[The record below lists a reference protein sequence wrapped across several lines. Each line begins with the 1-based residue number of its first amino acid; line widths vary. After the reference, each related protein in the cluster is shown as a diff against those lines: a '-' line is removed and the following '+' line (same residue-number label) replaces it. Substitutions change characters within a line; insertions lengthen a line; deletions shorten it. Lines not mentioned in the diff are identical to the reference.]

1 MRKIVRNWYIKDYGD
16 HERFV
21 SGCPIPCDADGI
33 TDSLD
38 FVDCDFHPA
47 SVSNFRNCAIN
58 GQPIPDGV
66 GNLYKYAHRG
76 PV

>member
-1 MRKIVRNWYIKDYGD
+1 MRKPIRNCYIKDYGD
-16 HERFV
+16 HASFM
-21 SGCPIPCDADGI
+21 SGRAIPCNEAGI

-47 SVSNFRNCAIN
+47 SVGDFRNCAIN

-66 GNLYKYAHRG
+66 GNLYNYAHRG